1 MDTAKAMVIESDAP
15 QSNAASQPAVEVSA
29 VIAVSERWD
38 DLREVYDQYAAEL
51 AKTGRSHEVI
61 FILDGP
67 DKDALR
73 DLRTLKLEHPAIQV
87 IALNRPFGEATALAV
102 GLNRA
107 RGSVILT
114 LPGYFQV
121 EPGEIRKVLEK
132 LEGSHDDLVVG
143 WRYPRQDSL
152 FNRGQAWVFQRLVNL
167 VSGIKYHDV
176 SCTLRAMKRR
186 VAEEVQLYG
195 DLHRFLPLL
204 AYQRG
209 FKVSEVPVQQSHR
222 DIKRRVRRPGIYL
235 RRLLDILTLFFLLKF
250 TKKPLRFFGLVG
262 SLLSGVG
269 GVIVAYLG
277 LYRLLGLGPIAG
289 RPLLI
294 LGVLLIVLG
303 LQLFSVGLLG
313 EIIVFAH
320 ARELKDYQI
329 EEILE

>member
-1 MDTAKAMVIESDAP
+1 METAKTIVMENEVPRKE
-15 QSNAASQPAVEVSA
+15 AASKPSVELSA

-38 DLREVYDQYAAEL
+38 DLREVYAQYAAEL
-51 AKTGRSHEVI
+51 AKIGRSYEFI

-67 DKDALR
+67 DKEALGT
-73 DLRTLKLEHPAIQV
+73 LRALKLEHPAIHV

-102 GLNRA
+102 GLDQA

-114 LPGYFQV
+114 LPAYFQV
-121 EPGEIRKVLEK
+121 EPREIRKLVEK
-132 LEGSHDDLVVG
+132 LEGNQDDLVVG

-152 FNRGQAWVFQRLVNL
+152 FNRGQAWIFQRLVTM
-167 VSGIKYHDV
+167 VSGIRYHDV
-176 SCTLRAMKRR
+176 SCNLRAMKRI
-186 VAEEVQLYG
+186 VAEEVHLYG

-235 RRLLDILTLFFLLKF
+235 RRLLDVLTLFFLLKF

-262 SLLSGVG
+262 SLLSGIG

-313 EIIVFAH
+313 EIIVFTH